1 MYYQTKT
8 GTPCAYITKDKK
20 RLKQVGQNVYLKN
33 GDEFELELFNPTTN
47 TVLTKIKLDGNY
59 ISGGGIVLK
68 PGQRVFLERYL
79 DDARKFKFE
88 TYEVDGTSNEV
99 LDAITGNGDVVID
112 FFDEYKKPVW
122 NNQITY
128 GGSFGGPIHTYNN
141 AGTISGGY
149 VQSTISNGSALFSS
163 SSTTAGINFNTT
175 SISNTFEGPN
185 LRSAKKSKGN
195 SRSEVTMDSLETG
208 RVEKGG
214 KSDQSFQTV
223 NKSFNHYTCSTSIW
237 KILPES
243 QKQYDNKDLKV
254 YCTNCGKK
262 RKKDSDKF
270 CSSCGNKFSTQ
281 PETKIIYTDNV
292 NYTYEGKIYLMST
305 FQTTLDKLIDLNKNK
320 TIVIMKS
327 SLSENSLRAVIID

>member
-33 GDEFELELFNPTTN
+33 GEEFELELFNPSST
-47 TVLTKIKLDGNY
+47 TVLAKIKLDGSY

-99 LDAITGNGDVVID
+99 LDAIAGNGDVVID
-112 FFDEYKKPVW
+112 FFDEYKQPVW
-122 NNQITY
+122 NNPITY
-128 GGSFGGPIHTYNN
+128 VGGSFGGPIHTYNSN
-141 AGTISGGY
+141 SFNINGNGT
-149 VQSTISNGSALFSS
+149 TTTTNGNLSFTSS
-163 SSTTAGINFNTT
+163 SNTAGVNFNTT
-175 SISNTFEGPN
+175 SISNTFAGPN
-185 LRSAKKSKGN
+185 KREILGPNNRGVLRSLKKSKPN
-195 SRSEVTMDSLETG
+195 SRSEVTMDMLSMDSLETG

-214 KSDQSFQTV
+214 SSDQSFQTV
-223 NKSFNHYTCSTSIW
+223 NKTFNHYACSTSIW
-237 KILPES
+237 KILPVS
-243 QKQYDNKDLKV
+243 QQVFEKQDLKV

-270 CSSCGNKFSTQ
+270 CSSCGNKF
-281 PETKIIYTDNV
+281 
-292 NYTYEGKIYLMST
+292 
-305 FQTTLDKLIDLNKNK
+305 
-320 TIVIMKS
+320 
-327 SLSENSLRAVIID
+327 